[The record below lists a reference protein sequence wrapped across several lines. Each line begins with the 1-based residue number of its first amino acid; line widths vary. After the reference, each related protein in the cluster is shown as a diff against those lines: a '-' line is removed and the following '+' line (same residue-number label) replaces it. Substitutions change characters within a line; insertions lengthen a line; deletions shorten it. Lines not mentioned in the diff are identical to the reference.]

1 MKKVSSCEWPTVYS
15 TSINLRRTTLQ
26 RTSFKS
32 FIAVV
37 IIGSL
42 HQQLG
47 VRPIEEVLV
56 CDSIYNTLDSATLD
70 VIANLLHSSTVK
82 MLKSKKQEDCGL
94 FAIAYATAIG
104 HGVDLSSV
112 KLDQA

>member
-1 MKKVSSCEWPTVYS
+1 M
-15 TSINLRRTTLQ
+15 
-26 RTSFKS
+26 
-32 FIAVV
+32 V

-70 VIANLLHSSTVK
+70 VIANLFHSSTVK
-82 MLKSKKQEDCGL
+82 MLKSKKQEK
-94 FAIAYATAIG
+94 T
-104 HGVDLSSV
+104 VDYSPLLMPLQ
-112 KLDQA
+112 LDMEYICLV